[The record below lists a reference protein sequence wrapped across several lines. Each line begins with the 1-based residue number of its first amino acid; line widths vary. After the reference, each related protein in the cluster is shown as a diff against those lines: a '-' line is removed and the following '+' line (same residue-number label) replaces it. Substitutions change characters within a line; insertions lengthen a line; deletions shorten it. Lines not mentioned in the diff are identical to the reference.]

1 VLSGLRRRGF
11 AGRIILGGPQVS
23 YTSEGLEALYPD
35 ADLFIRGYG
44 EAALCEVTS
53 TSGRGDVRG
62 VHWAGQ
68 EDKNEQAQVSLE
80 ALPSPWLEGVIP
92 LQGQRFVR
100 WETQR
105 GCPYRCSFCQ
115 HREAG
120 SRLKH
125 RTLDPARVMRELD
138 LFCDV
143 GVQDIAVLDPIFNV
157 GPQATRILE
166 RLVERGYKGKI
177 ALQCRAETIKDDFLA
192 AAEKLD
198 AWLEFGLQTIHDN
211 EGTAIERKNQVDK
224 VDKTLAEVRRRG
236 IKHEVSL
243 IFGLPEQT
251 LASFE
256 ETVAWCLERRVP
268 VIKAFPLLLLRGTA
282 LERDAARWGLQ
293 TSGGAMPMVV
303 ESHTLTRPQW
313 EEMTRLSEALRQTEG
328 RHPHTLAELRAL
340 ARRALPDYALWQSSA
355 A

>member
-1 VLSGLRRRGF
+1 LRPRSPAHSESRHPP
-11 AGRIILGGPQVS
+11 LNS
-23 YTSEGLEALYPD
+23 Y
-35 ADLFIRGYG
+35 
-44 EAALCEVTS
+44 
-53 TSGRGDVRG
+53 
-62 VHWAGQ
+62 
-68 EDKNEQAQVSLE
+68 
-80 ALPSPWLEGVIP
+80 
-92 LQGQRFVR
+92 
-100 WETQR
+100 
-105 GCPYRCSFCQ
+105 
-115 HREAG
+115 
-120 SRLKH
+120 
-125 RTLDPARVMRELD
+125 
-138 LFCDV
+138 
-143 GVQDIAVLDPIFNV
+143 
-157 GPQATRILE
+157 
-166 RLVERGYKGKI
+166 
-177 ALQCRAETIKDDFLA
+177 DFLA

-211 EGTAIERKNQVDK
+211 EGAAIQRKNQVDK
-224 VDKTLAEVRRRG
+224 VDRTLAEVRRRG

-282 LERDAARWGLQ
+282 LEQDAARWGLQ

-328 RHPHTLAELRAL
+328 HHPHTLAELRAL